1 VLGDWRTCANA
12 FGEDIF
18 RQKMTT
24 DFEISPVSPD
34 DSDGLWSILEPVFR
48 TGDTYTIE
56 PSISQEAA
64 IAYWCGTD
72 KKTFV
77 VRNGSE
83 ILGTYYIRPNQAG
96 GGSHVCNCG
105 YMTAPFA
112 RGRGVARAMLEHSL
126 QLAPKLGYRA
136 MQYNFVVS
144 TNRRAVDIW
153 QQYGFEIVGRLPRAF
168 AHPVDGFVDAYVM
181 YKELTD

>member
-1 VLGDWRTCANA
+1 
-12 FGEDIF
+12 
-18 RQKMTT
+18 
-24 DFEISPVSPD
+24 
-34 DSDGLWSILEPVFR
+34 
-48 TGDTYTIE
+48 
-56 PSISQEAA
+56 
-64 IAYWCGTD
+64 
-72 KKTFV
+72 
-77 VRNGSE
+77 
-83 ILGTYYIRPNQAG
+83 
-96 GGSHVCNCG
+96 
-105 YMTAPFA
+105 
-112 RGRGVARAMLEHSL
+112 MLEHSL